1 MSEKFDVIVVGGG
14 LVGAALALALDK
26 QGKRVALVEAR
37 PEVLDTASLHCGWDA
52 RIYAVSPA
60 NQAFLQQ
67 LGTWPDAERLG
78 LVAEMDVHGDQG
90 GRIGF
95 SAADAGAEALA
106 WIAEN
111 RWMLASLWQALR
123 QHSGVELICGVLPQ
137 ALRHDP
143 AQAELQLSDG
153 RQLRA
158 QLVVGADGANSWV
171 RQQSG
176 IAANVKPYGHSGVV
190 ANFACSLPH
199 GNIARQWFL
208 GDGIL
213 AWLPLPGNKISMV
226 WSTAQPQPLLD
237 LSAERLAS
245 IVAQTGEMALGEMTL
260 LTPPVAF
267 PLRLITPDK
276 VIAERVALVGDAAHT
291 VHPLAGQGVNLG
303 FQDAARLAA
312 LLGPAGDC
320 GQWLTLRRY
329 ERTRKEA
336 VRTMQLTC
344 DSLFRLFHA
353 KDTPGIAWLRNTG
366 LSLTHKL
373 PMLRKQ
379 LAKHAVG
386 F

>member
-1 MSEKFDVIVVGGG
+1 MSDKFDVIVVGGG

-26 QGKRVALVEAR
+26 QGKRVALVEGQVERFDAL
-37 PEVLDTASLHCGWDA
+37 EQGWDA

-60 NQAFLQQ
+60 NRAFLQQ
-67 LGTWPDAERLG
+67 LGAWPDASRLG
-78 LVAEMDVHGDQG
+78 VIGSMDVRGDQG
-90 GRIGF
+90 GQIAF

-111 RWMLASLWQALR
+111 RWMLATIWLRLQQA
-123 QHSGVELICGVLPQ
+123 SGVTLLSGVRPQ
-137 ALRHDP
+137 LLRHSAREAAIVLDDGR
-143 AQAELQLSDG
+143 ELQ
-153 RQLRA
+153 A
-158 QLVVGADGANSWV
+158 QLIVGADGANSWV

-176 IAANVKPYGHSGVV
+176 IAASIKPYGHSGVV
-190 ANFACSLPH
+190 ANFACAQPH

-213 AWLPLPGNKISMV
+213 AWLPMPGNRISMV
-226 WSTAQPQPLLD
+226 WSTSQPEPLLALD
-237 LSAERLAS
+237 GARLAAA
-245 IVAQTGEMALGEMTL
+245 VAAAGDHALGELTL
-260 LTPPVAF
+260 LSPAAAF
-267 PLRLITPDK
+267 PLRLITPDN

-312 LLGPAGDC
+312 VLAGARDC
-320 GQWLTLRRY
+320 GEWLTLRRY

-344 DSLFRLFHA
+344 DALFQLFHA
-353 KDTPGIAWLRNTG
+353 KQAPGLAWLRNAG
-366 LSLTHKL
+366 LNLTNRL
-373 PMLRKQ
+373 PLIKKQ
-379 LAKHAVG
+379 LARHAVG

>member
-1 MSEKFDVIVVGGG
+1 MSDKFDVIVVGGG

-26 QGKRVALVEAR
+26 QGKRVALVEGQAER
-37 PEVLDTASLHCGWDA
+37 FDALEQGWDA

-60 NQAFLQQ
+60 NRAFLQQ
-67 LGTWPDAERLG
+67 LGAWPDASRLG
-78 LVAEMDVHGDQG
+78 VIASMDVRGDQG
-90 GRIGF
+90 GQIAF

-111 RWMLASLWQALR
+111 RWLLAAIWQRLQQA
-123 QHSGVELICGVLPQ
+123 SGVTLLSGVRPQ
-137 ALRHDP
+137 QLRHSAREAAIVLDDGR
-143 AQAELQLSDG
+143 ELQ
-153 RQLRA
+153 A

-176 IAANVKPYGHSGVV
+176 IAASIKPYGHSGVV
-190 ANFACSLPH
+190 ANFACAKPH

-213 AWLPLPGNKISMV
+213 AWLPMPGNRISMV
-226 WSTAQPQPLLD
+226 WSTSQPEPLLALD
-237 LSAERLAS
+237 GARLAAV
-245 IVAQTGEMALGEMTL
+245 VAAAGGHALGELTL
-260 LTPPVAF
+260 LSPAAAF
-267 PLRLITPDK
+267 PLRLITPDN

-312 LLGPAGDC
+312 VLAGTRDC
-320 GQWLTLRRY
+320 GEWLTLRRY

-344 DSLFRLFHA
+344 DALFQLFHA
-353 KDTPGIAWLRNTG
+353 KQTPGLAWLRNAG
-366 LSLTHKL
+366 LNLTNRL
-373 PMLRKQ
+373 PLIKKQ
-379 LAKHAVG
+379 LARHAVG

>member
-1 MSEKFDVIVVGGG
+1 MSDKFDVIVVGGG

-26 QGKRVALVEAR
+26 QGKRVALVEGQAER
-37 PEVLDTASLHCGWDA
+37 FDTLEEGWDA

-60 NQAFLQQ
+60 NRAFLQQ
-67 LGTWPDAERLG
+67 LGVWPDASRLG
-78 LVAEMDVHGDQG
+78 VIASMDVRGDQG
-90 GRIGF
+90 GQIAF

-111 RWMLASLWQALR
+111 RWMLATIWQKLQR
-123 QHSGVELICGVLPQ
+123 DSGVELLSGVRPQ
-137 ALRHDP
+137 LLRHSAREAAIVLDDGR
-143 AQAELQLSDG
+143 ELQ
-153 RQLRA
+153 A
-158 QLVVGADGANSWV
+158 QLIVGADGANSWV

-176 IAANVKPYGHSGVV
+176 IAASIKPYGHSGVV
-190 ANFACSLPH
+190 ANFTCERPH

-213 AWLPLPGNKISMV
+213 AWLPMPGNRISMV
-226 WSTAQPQPLLD
+226 WSTSQPEPLLALD
-237 LSAERLAS
+237 GARLAAV
-245 IVAQTGEMALGEMTL
+245 VAEAGEHALGELTL
-260 LTPPVAF
+260 LSPAAAF
-267 PLRLITPDK
+267 PLRLITPDN

-312 LLGPAGDC
+312 VLAGTRDC
-320 GQWLTLRRY
+320 GEWLTLRRY

-344 DSLFRLFHA
+344 DALFQLFHA
-353 KDTPGIAWLRNTG
+353 KQAPGLAWLRNAG
-366 LSLTHKL
+366 LNLTNRL
-373 PMLRKQ
+373 PLIKKQ
-379 LAKHAVG
+379 LARHAVG